1 MEMIMDKD
9 YRRNHPRS
17 WADLYDDQNATMSTF
32 GDLGPSLHPDDRST
46 AARHAAKRRQRDHE
60 AAAERDLAVISQ
72 AAEHDADQ
80 AALVEATRLRQAGK
94 KIPPHIRIRAARA
107 ARAAG
112 VTRSSA
118 EELADRYRR
127 RS

>member
-1 MEMIMDKD
+1 M
-9 YRRNHPRS
+9 
-17 WADLYDDQNATMSTF
+17 YDEPGMGSVF
-32 GDLGPSLHPDDRST
+32 GDLGPSMHPDDHST
-46 AARHAAKRRQRDHE
+46 AARHAAKRRRQDQE

-80 AALVEATRLRQAGK
+80 AALVQATKLRQEGK

-107 ARAAG
+107 ARAQG